1 MLLSIFIRVAFDL
14 HESNQKSNFLQKPI
28 PFSMKHPNL
37 QRDTFLPNQDLV
49 FRYFEMET
57 PAGVQIEYKK
67 V

>member
-1 MLLSIFIRVAFDL
+1 
-14 HESNQKSNFLQKPI
+14 
-28 PFSMKHPNL
+28 MKHPNL